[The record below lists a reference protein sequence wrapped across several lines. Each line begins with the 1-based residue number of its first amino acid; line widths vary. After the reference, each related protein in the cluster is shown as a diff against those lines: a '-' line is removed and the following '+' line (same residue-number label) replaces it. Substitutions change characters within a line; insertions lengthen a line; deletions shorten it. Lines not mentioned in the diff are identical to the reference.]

1 METGFIQEE
10 RERERERERE
20 AKCKATGMEVL
31 NSQKQGL

>member
-1 METGFIQEE
+1 METGFIQE
-10 RERERERERE
+10 ERERERE

>member
-1 METGFIQEE
+1 METGFIQE
-10 RERERERERE
+10 ERERE